1 MVHIVKASSRS
12 YDNTM
17 RSEQAAAT
25 RGRIVDAAVRVL
37 SRGADK
43 LSVPAVAEEAMVS
56 VPTVYR
62 HFASKTALVDA
73 VYDRYAERIDV
84 RWVDDDMPADFDDY
98 VSRIPSIFARHES
111 VDPELRTV
119 MSGPEGAKA
128 RREHMP
134 ERLRR
139 VDDLLADVELSSA
152 DRARLRELLIVL
164 TSSAVQRAFREYLGL
179 GPDVAADRVAWAIR
193 RLTTPTTTGSTTKQS
208 SKGGAR

>member
-1 MVHIVKASSRS
+1 MKSASRS

-17 RSEQAAAT
+17 RTEQAAAT
-25 RGRIVDAAVRVL
+25 RDRIIDAAVRVL

-43 LSVPAVAEEAMVS
+43 LSVPAVAEEATVS

-62 HFASKTALVDA
+62 HFATKTALVDA

-84 RWVDDDMPADFDDY
+84 RWVDDDMPADLDDY
-98 VSRIPSIFARHES
+98 LSRIPSIFARHES
-111 VDPELRTV
+111 VDPELRAV

-139 VDDLLADVELSSA
+139 VDDVLADLELSSA
-152 DRARLRELLIVL
+152 DRARLRELLVVL

-179 GPDVAADRVAWAIR
+179 GPDVAADRIAWAIR
-193 RLTTPTTTGSTTKQS
+193 RLTTPTATPPTMK
-208 SKGGAR
+208 KRANRRAR

>member
-1 MVHIVKASSRS
+1 MNRIVKSASRT

-17 RSEQAAAT
+17 RTEQAAAT
-25 RGRIVDAAVRVL
+25 RDRIIDAAVRVL

-43 LSVPAVAEEAMVS
+43 LSVPAVAEEATVS

-62 HFASKTALVDA
+62 HFGTKTALVDA
-73 VYDRYAERIDV
+73 VYDCYADRVDV
-84 RWVDDDMPADFDDY
+84 RWADDDMPADLDDY
-98 VSRIPSIFARHES
+98 LARIPNIFARHES
-111 VDPELRTV
+111 VDPELRIA

-139 VDDLLADVELSSA
+139 VDDLLADLELSSA
-152 DRARLRELLIVL
+152 DRSRLRELLIVL

-179 GPDVAADRVAWAIR
+179 GPDVAADRIAWAIR
-193 RLTTPTTTGSTTKQS
+193 RLTTPTTTEPTTKPRT
-208 SKGGAR
+208 KRRTR